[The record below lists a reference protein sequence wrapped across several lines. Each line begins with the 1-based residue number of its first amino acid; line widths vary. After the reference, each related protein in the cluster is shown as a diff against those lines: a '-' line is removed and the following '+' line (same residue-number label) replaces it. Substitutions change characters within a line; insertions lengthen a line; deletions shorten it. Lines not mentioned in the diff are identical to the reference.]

1 MISFK
6 EENKKFNYRVGAIII
21 SSDKKRVLL
30 HTIKGYDFYLLP
42 GGRVEWFEFCKDALK
57 RELEE
62 ELGLKGICLKER
74 LFLENMFVFNGVEFH
89 EISNNFV
96 VELTGVN
103 GTLEAKEEFYGLEGE
118 KYIFK
123 WVNIDEIDKYVLKPE
138 LLKQAIKDY
147 NGAFECVQLEE
158 RK

>member
-6 EENKKFNYRVGAIII
+6 EENRKFNFRVGAMVI

-42 GGRVEWFEFCKDALK
+42 GGRVEWHEFCEEALK

-62 ELGLKGICLKER
+62 EIGLKGICPKER
-74 LFLENMFVFNGVEFH
+74 LFLENLFVFNGVEFH
-89 EISNNFV
+89 EISDNFV
-96 VELTGVN
+96 VELSSEN
-103 GTLEAKEEFYGLEGE
+103 KELELEEEFIGLEGE

-123 WVNIDEIDKYVLKPE
+123 WVNIDEIDNYVIKPA
-138 LLKQAIKDY
+138 LIKQVIKNY
-147 NGAFECVQLEE
+147 NGAFEHVQIDE
-158 RK
+158 RN